1 MSIEFDYKSKK
12 ILSFL
17 TVKDL
22 ISLIIIIII
31 IIILEIYVGM
41 SLNIWKLAKDK
52 STRAN
57 LWTTLFTCLL
67 MNLTL
72 EFTKLLLA

>member
-12 ILSFL
+12 ILSFF

-41 SLNIWKLAKDK
+41 SLNI
-52 STRAN
+52 
-57 LWTTLFTCLL
+57 
-67 MNLTL
+67 
-72 EFTKLLLA
+72 